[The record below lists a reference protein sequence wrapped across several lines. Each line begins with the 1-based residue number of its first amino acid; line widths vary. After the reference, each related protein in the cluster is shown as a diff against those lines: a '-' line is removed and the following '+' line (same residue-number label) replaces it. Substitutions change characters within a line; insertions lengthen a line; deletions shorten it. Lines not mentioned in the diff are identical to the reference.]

1 MADDPGG
8 SVGPRLPT
16 YMDPTNKFG
25 ELTFLQLTGKDGVSL
40 PKNPFIIGKSVESFV
55 GGPIESAKSEDQG
68 KKYLLKIRNPA
79 QVAKLLTLTKLFDGT
94 EVEVAPHP
102 HLNVSRC
109 VISCYD
115 IIEMDEKD
123 ILTEMLK
130 ESVVRVQR
138 ITRKEGEKRVNTPAL
153 ILTFSKTTY
162 PEYLKIGLLRIPTRP
177 YFPNPMLCY
186 NCFSYGHTRVR
197 CPGPQRCFNC
207 SGDYHGE
214 EECNEASQCRNC
226 KGDHRPTSRQCPVY
240 KKEVEVIKIKVRDNV
255 SFPEARKRTEL
266 QTGGSYAQAASRFSE
281 FEKRLREL
289 EATVKAKDED
299 IAKLREEI
307 KQKDEKINSVNNPN
321 QLLKQKISDERSRSA
336 SRGSQHHNQRPVP
349 AQTWSNPV
357 TRSSSHS
364 PAVQEPKRGPGRPR
378 KYDKSVISPDPSPP
392 PKKTAVT
399 TPDPMMMD
407 CVSYE
412 VEIPA
417 TPPSHTN
424 TDNEIYRFGSGESV
438 VPPPTQVQQVE
449 GVVRDV
455 LPQPVDDEFTSAA
468 DHTTETSTIP
478 ESWDRR
484 QGEGIALLCP
494 GRRPT
499 QPTINPLIETNS
511 RETSESTK
519 SLSPVPAV
527 AGNSGSNRVVMLATA
542 GTVGQSVPQVS
553 IPILNIQTDTAAP
566 VVSGDNTN
574 VPVLSPGEGPSR
586 SRTTYIIQSASPV
599 PAVVGIGKSSVMVST
614 AAGTVGQSVSQ
625 ASLSTNRL
633 PAAVTA
639 ASPSFSADSSAG
651 RSTIS
656 SGTNSS
662 SGSCFALQWNLRG
675 LRANISELKLL
686 IANLEPY
693 VIALQETKV
702 NQTVIPPNFV
712 GRNYTLLLESNSTHY
727 WQHGVGLAIR
737 EGIPFERQQINTS
750 LHLVAARIYAPVQV
764 TVVSIY
770 IPPSSAQYQTAL
782 SELLDK
788 LDGPVI
794 FLGDFNAHHLAW
806 GSSSSNA
813 LGRFIANTTL
823 DRNLVI
829 LNSGSP
835 TRIDPAT
842 GHTSAIDV
850 TFCSKSLAPK
860 FTWRTLS
867 DTHNSDHFPI
877 TVTIPGWSSTRTVRR
892 KWLYDRAD
900 WSLYEQI
907 TAETICPDIEWNVDS
922 FTEKLIAAANTSI
935 PRTSGRVG
943 PKAVPWWCPEAKTA
957 IRQRRK
963 CLRAL
968 RRLQRFDPDQPAA
981 LASFQEARA
990 AARKAIKE
998 AKEHSWENFVATISP
1013 DSSTTKLWQTV
1024 NCLRGS
1030 RQQRTIVVKGA
1041 DGFIDNPEE
1050 AAEEL
1055 ASHYSERSATSSY
1068 PPSFQMAKARAERES
1083 IDFSPNTE
1091 DVYNTD
1097 ITLNELLWAL
1107 DKGRGAST
1115 GPDMIGYPLL
1125 QRLPLSVKVTLLEL
1139 LNKIWSNGE
1148 FPASWRN
1155 AIVVPIPKPNC
1166 HDTGPAAFRPI
1177 SLTSCM
1183 AKLLERIIN
1192 RRLITELELNGRL
1205 DKRQHAFRPGRG
1217 TDTYFAELEK
1227 SLPTAD
1233 EHCLIASLD
1242 LSKAYDTTWRHG
1254 IVRTLKKWRIRGRM
1268 LNIIQSFLSERTF
1281 QVSVGRHLSR
1291 EHPLENGVPQGSV
1304 LSVTLFLVAMQPIFQ
1319 VIPKG
1324 VDILLY
1330 ADDILLAVRGARSD
1344 GLYRKL
1350 QAAVKAADHW
1360 TKSVGFAMSATKSFI
1375 FYCSPNI
1382 RNEPTGDITI
1392 DQTPIPTTN
1401 QLRILGVTLDRTLT
1415 FRPHC
1420 KLTKKACEAR
1430 LRILRMIGAQH
1441 SRGNRTSLLQ
1451 VGSALVTSK
1460 LLYGIG
1466 LVSRGGSPNLQTLA
1480 PAYNKM
1486 VRFASGAFVTSPIVS
1501 IMAEAGTLPFELLAA
1516 QATVQTAI
1524 RIYSHNRN
1532 NGTLPL
1538 IQRASDRLEEL
1549 TGSPLPVVGQLTRQ
1563 SSRAWNA
1570 RKPAIVWEV
1579 KENVRAG
1586 DPPQK
1591 VHPIFRQVLDTRFRH
1606 STVIY
1611 TDGSKCEDTVGAA
1624 FYNVGIAQKYSLPK
1638 ECSVFSA
1645 EAYAIKMAL
1654 SVPNVRNEVVIM
1666 TDSASC
1672 LLALEAG
1679 HSRHPWI
1686 QEIEQIV
1693 QNKSV
1698 RFCWIPGHT
1707 GISGNTEAD
1716 RLANEGKTQPV
1727 TNIPIPAEDA
1737 ARAAKQAIRLRWER
1751 QWFEARDVK
1760 LREVKRD
1767 TLRWTDRGS
1776 PAEQRQLTRLRIG
1789 HTRLTHTFLLKK
1801 EEPPNCECC
1810 DVELTVR
1817 HIILECRKYD
1827 GERRKYNIGSSL
1839 YEALGN
1845 TDEQAIQLLNFLR
1858 ETKLNN
1864 KL

>member
-1 MADDPGG
+1 
-8 SVGPRLPT
+8 
-16 YMDPTNKFG
+16 
-25 ELTFLQLTGKDGVSL
+25 
-40 PKNPFIIGKSVESFV
+40 
-55 GGPIESAKSEDQG
+55 
-68 KKYLLKIRNPA
+68 
-79 QVAKLLTLTKLFDGT
+79 
-94 EVEVAPHP
+94 
-102 HLNVSRC
+102 
-109 VISCYD
+109 
-115 IIEMDEKD
+115 MDEKD

-162 PEYLKIGLLRIPTRP
+162 PEYLKIATATPVSVALGHNAVLTALAIITEKRSATRL
-177 YFPNPMLCY
+177 PNAEIRLG
-186 NCFSYGHTRVR
+186 NVLSYRQV
-197 CPGPQRCFNC
+197 
-207 SGDYHGE
+207 
-214 EECNEASQCRNC
+214 EAMPKR
-226 KGDHRPTSRQCPVY
+226 HRDLANL
-240 KKEVEVIKIKVRDNV
+240 K
-255 SFPEARKRTEL
+255 
-266 QTGGSYAQAASRFSE
+266 
-281 FEKRLREL
+281 KRLREL

-307 KQKDEKINSVNNPN
+307 KQKDEKINSVNNLN

-336 SRGSQHHNQRPVP
+336 SRGSQHHSQRPVP
-349 AQTWSNPV
+349 APTWSNPV

-438 VPPPTQVQQVE
+438 VHPPTQVQQVE
-449 GVVRDV
+449 GVARDV

-553 IPILNIQTDTAAP
+553 IPIPKIQTDTAAP

-574 VPVLSPGEGPSR
+574 IPVLSPGEGPSR
-586 SRTTYIIQSASPV
+586 SRTTYITQSASPV
-599 PAVVGIGKSSVMVST
+599 PAVVGSGKSSVMVST

-625 ASLSTNRL
+625 PTHLLEDPPSVPVRTAP
-633 PAAVTA
+633 PAAASHSNGTCA
-639 ASPSFSADSSAG
+639 A
-651 RSTIS
+651 
-656 SGTNSS
+656 
-662 SGSCFALQWNLRG
+662 

-727 WQHGVGLAIR
+727 C
-737 EGIPFERQQINTS
+737 
-750 LHLVAARIYAPVQV
+750 
-764 TVVSIY
+764 
-770 IPPSSAQYQTAL
+770 SAQYQTAL

-813 LGRFIANTTL
+813 LGRFIADTTL

-907 TAETICPDIEWNVDS
+907 TAETICPDVEWNVDS

-998 AKEHSWENFVATISP
+998 LDDKTMADGELFA
-1013 DSSTTKLWQTV
+1013 WQP
-1024 NCLRGS
+1024 
-1030 RQQRTIVVKGA
+1030 QQRTIVVKGA

-1097 ITLNELLWAL
+1097 ITLNEFLWTL

-1139 LNKIWSNGE
+1139 LNKIWSNGD

-1420 KLTKKACEAR
+1420 KLTKKACESR

-1516 QATVQTAI
+1516 QATVRTAI

-1549 TGSPLPVVGQLTRQ
+1549 TGLPLPVVGQLTRQ

-1570 RKPAIVWEV
+1570 RIPAIVWEV

-1654 SVPNVRNEVVIM
+1654 SIPNVRNEVVIM

-1693 QNKSV
+1693 RNKSV

-1810 DVELTVR
+1810 GVELTVR